1 MFPNLTWPYDSE
13 FPRSNWNFKFP
24 VSMTRRRN
32 HMFENTSCPCFHQ
45 NLTNVMLRSYFIFGL
60 NSIFYCF
67 ELIYQKFPTRQNTKG
82 NQNKDKIEPEC
93 IHFSPKRHTG
103 MLTKDFF
110 MSIHFW
116 EEKST
121 WCRIKLTYWTYMQIC
136 YWKLQRVFDPMYISI
151 ISGLLGYLGIISP

>member
-45 NLTNVMLRSYFIFGL
+45 NLTNVMLRSYFIFVL

-67 ELIYQKFPTRQNTKG
+67 ELIYQKFPKRQNTKG
-82 NQNKDKIEPEC
+82 KQTKDKIEPEC
-93 IHFSPKRHTG
+93 IHFSAKRLTG
-103 MLTKDFF
+103 MLSKYSFLRREKYLMQDQTHLLNIHANLLLKITK
-110 MSIHFW
+110 
-116 EEKST
+116 
-121 WCRIKLTYWTYMQIC
+121 
-136 YWKLQRVFDPMYISI
+136 
-151 ISGLLGYLGIISP
+151 GI